1 MDIEYVNYEEE
12 GELREVE
19 EGERELEE
27 VEQ

>member
-1 MDIEYVNYEEE
+1 MDIKHVNYEEE
-12 GELREVE
+12 GKVVKVE